1 MAAYAPAVPDSAADR
16 LEFDAPPLAALQ
28 PASDDFAIEACD
40 ELLDRAE
47 AAGASD
53 LHLQPRRDGL
63 AALIRIGGTLREL
76 ATAVPHGDRLVA
88 RMKVLAG
95 LLTYRTDIPQEGRIA
110 RPGERSIRLATCP
123 TVLGEKAVLRW
134 TADSIR
140 MTLPDLGLPD
150 DTLVRWRQLLSS
162 PQGLL
167 LVTGPAGS
175 GKTTTAYASLRAIQ
189 TQSPTPRS
197 LVSLED
203 PVEAILDGVA
213 QTQLDPAGGWDF
225 ADGLRSA
232 LRHDPEVLLVGEI
245 RDADTLATAIRG
257 SLTGHLILSTMHT
270 GSPAEAITRLLDM
283 GIEPYLIASS
293 VRGVLQQQLVRRV
306 DGQRQLLCDLL
317 DLGDAALTALIK
329 SHPTTQELTEAIGSR
344 SVREQA
350 EELLRDG
357 RIDETEFVRVFG
369 VRRSVG

>member
-1 MAAYAPAVPDSAADR
+1 MSDDPASKAATAAIAEGLDPASETFAIDVADR
-16 LEFDAPPLAALQ
+16 LLGAAEQ
-28 PASDDFAIEACD
+28 G
-40 ELLDRAE
+40 
-47 AAGASD
+47 GATD
-53 LHLQPRRDGL
+53 LHLRPGQDGL
-63 AALIRIGGTLREL
+63 DALIRVDGVLQSL
-76 ATAVPHGDRLVA
+76 AQRLPHAGRIVA

-110 RPGERSIRLATCP
+110 RDGSQSVRLVTCP

-140 MTLPDLGLPD
+140 RQLPELGLD
-150 DTLVRWRQLLSS
+150 DPTRHRWEQMLAA

-175 GKTTTAYASLRAIQ
+175 GKTTTAYASLRHLQIV
-189 TQSPTPRS
+189 SPVPRS

-213 QTQLDPAGGWDF
+213 QTQLDPVGGFGF
-225 ADGLRSA
+225 AEGLRAA

-257 SLTGHLILSTMHT
+257 SLTGHLILSTLHT

-283 GIEPYLIASS
+283 GIPPYLISS
-293 VRGVLQQQLVRRV
+293 SLVGVLQQRLLRRV
-306 DGQRQLLCDLL
+306 GGGRLIVAELL
-317 DLGDAALTALIK
+317 DPRLPAVADLIK
-329 SHPTTQELTEAIGSR
+329 THPTTAELTAATESR
-344 SVREQA
+344 SVRDQA
-350 EELLRDG
+350 RQAVDRGEVSES
-357 RIDETEFVRVFG
+357 EFVRVFG
-369 VRRSVG
+369 VLPD